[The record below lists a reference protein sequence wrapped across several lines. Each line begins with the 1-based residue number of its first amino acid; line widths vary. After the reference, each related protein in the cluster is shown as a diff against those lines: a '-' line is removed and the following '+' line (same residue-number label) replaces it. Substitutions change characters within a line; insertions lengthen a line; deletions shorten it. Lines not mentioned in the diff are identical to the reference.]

1 MALTDTVTMRQNTR
15 ATLDAQ
21 GLALQFDAV
30 ISEQHGQRL
39 QVTENPTEK
48 GVTISDHC
56 WVEGATLA
64 LIASVADIRM
74 PSAAS
79 GYDSPSGRSNYA
91 YQRLA
96 DLENRLAENTLQP
109 FEIITSVKTYTD
121 MVMTEITVMRD
132 KNTPLLGRFNMSF
145 RQIVVVSTQTTT
157 YTAIEGPPRRSASP
171 TKNSGQQ
178 QPAEP
183 TNQQEANSEKTKSDL
198 ENILEGKLPDWIPRW
213 GRNR

>member
-1 MALTDTVTMRQNTR
+1 MALIDTVTMRQNPR
-15 ATLDAQ
+15 ATLDSQ

-48 GVTISDHC
+48 GVNISDHC
-56 WVEGATLA
+56 WVEGASLS
-64 LIASVADIRM
+64 LIASIADVRM
-74 PSAAS
+74 PNAAS

-91 YQRLA
+91 YQRLT
-96 DLENRLAENTLQP
+96 DIENRLANNELQP
-109 FEIITSVKTYTD
+109 FEIITSIKTYSD

-132 KNTPLLGRFNMSF
+132 KTTPLLGRFNMSF

-157 YTAIEGPPRRSASP
+157 YVAIAGPPRRSASP

-183 TNQQEANSEKTKSDL
+183 TDQQEANSEKTKSDL
-198 ENILEGKLPDWIPRW
+198 ESIREGKLPSWIPRLW
-213 GRNR
+213 